1 MAKYV
6 DVEVLMQDLDGCI
19 NELKAHG
26 RELGVYEWLLGYTGV
41 VLPADVQEVKHG
53 KWMLVSDDDQYE
65 GWYFC
70 SRCKEEY
77 FSSSGDEIMLPNFC
91 PNCGA
96 KMDGED
102 GEEN

>member
-53 KWMLVSDDDQYE
+53 KWILQDDNKYAKCSECGVIRNIESQL
-65 GWYFC
+65 GWNY
-70 SRCKEEY
+70 
-77 FSSSGDEIMLPNFC
+77 C

-96 KMDGED
+96 KMDVED
-102 GEEN
+102 DEQNDT